1 MLLRIKLLVAY
12 VIFVCAIYFLLGTK
26 TSIADNNGHTQNQ
39 LANAT
44 TSSLTTNET
53 QIKTVNQR
61 TGPRWGASYFPNIP
75 LTTHDGKS
83 VRFFDDLI
91 EDKVVVINFIYT
103 SCKAVCPVETAQ
115 LRQVQ
120 KLLGDRVG
128 RDVFMYS
135 ITIDPEH
142 DTAEVLKKYREK
154 FDIGPGW
161 TFLTGKKED
170 IILLRKKL
178 GLYIEDIQEVAE
190 DGTID
195 HNTNLVI
202 GNQATGRW
210 MKRSPYEDSHVL
222 ASMIGDWLHNWTK
235 ARKTKR
241 SYEDAPAITSIS
253 KTDGDYLFRTRCVSC
268 HTIGGG
274 DRIGPDLLG
283 VTQRRD
289 RNWLARWIAEPDK
302 MLAEKD
308 PIAIAL
314 FARYNDIQMPN
325 LDLTSVDINN
335 LLTYLQKLDASAAN
349 DKLARQDE

>member
-1 MLLRIKLLVAY
+1 MRMSGLRLWVAGTALFMLGAH
-12 VIFVCAIYFLLGTK
+12 
-26 TSIADNNGHTQNQ
+26 TSTADNKLHAQDPLTK
-39 LANAT
+39 AT
-44 TSSLTTNET
+44 TSASPANAARTET
-53 QIKTVNQR
+53 IRKR
-61 TGPRWGASYFPNIP
+61 TGTRWGADYFPNIP
-75 LTTHDGKS
+75 LTTHEGKT

-128 RDVFMYS
+128 RDIFMYS
-135 ITIDPEH
+135 ITIDPER
-142 DTAEVLKKYREK
+142 DTPEVLKKYHEK
-154 FDIGPGW
+154 FKIGPGW

-170 IILLRKKL
+170 IDLLRQKL
-178 GLYIEDIQEVAE
+178 GLYIEEIQEVAE
-190 DGTID
+190 DGAID

-222 ASMIGDWLHNWTK
+222 ASMIGDWLHNWSK
-235 ARKTKR
+235 ARKKKK
-241 SYEDAPAITSIS
+241 SYEDAPEITSIS

-274 DRIGPDLLG
+274 DRIGPDLSG
-283 VTQRRD
+283 VTRRRD
-289 RNWLARWIAEPDK
+289 RAWLARWIAEPDK

-308 PIAIAL
+308 PVAMAL
-314 FARYNDIQMPN
+314 FAQYNDIQMPN
-325 LDLTSVDINN
+325 LALTSVDVDN
-335 LLTYLQKLDASAAN
+335 LLTYLQNLDLSVAN
-349 DKLARQDE
+349 DKSVKQNK